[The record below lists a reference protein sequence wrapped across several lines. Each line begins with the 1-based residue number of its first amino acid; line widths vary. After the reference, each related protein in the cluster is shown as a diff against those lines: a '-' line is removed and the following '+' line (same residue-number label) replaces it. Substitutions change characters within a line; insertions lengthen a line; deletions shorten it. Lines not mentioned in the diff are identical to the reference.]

1 MKALTFLKKKA
12 LLGVLALAL
21 GAAGVGLW
29 LRGREQNDEFLT
41 AKVARGSIGQTI
53 TATGSLQA
61 VTTVQ
66 VGAQVTGRIQALYA
80 DFNSIVKQGQ
90 VLALIDP
97 SNFQAQKERAE
108 AGLATALA
116 AVKSGEALLA
126 NRQAELNSVKAN
138 LEAARVARDD
148 QQRLLRRSRELSA
161 SGLLSERDLESVQ
174 AAADQ
179 AAARFKQIEAQ
190 LEQAE
195 AQVRSARAQL
205 EQARAQVLEARA
217 ALRMAEVNLQYTEIR
232 SPIDGVVIER
242 NVDVGQTVA
251 ASLQAPTLFVIAN
264 DLRRMQVTAN
274 VDEAD
279 IGAIS
284 EKAVVEFTVDA
295 FAGEVFRGRVSE
307 IRLNARTVQNVVTY
321 NVIIDVPNPQLK
333 LRPGMTA
340 NISFIVAR
348 MNGVLKIPNAALR
361 WRPESVSQDEVA
373 KLMAEAAGS
382 AKSDQGPRRA
392 DAGVGPA
399 PIPDEERRRR
409 LERRMRQEGS
419 DGPDGRPPWREASRF
434 RREGGGAG
442 AGPRALVEAGEK
454 IRFPQIEPARE
465 RWQVV
470 WVLGKDRKPEPRPVL
485 LGITDGRETAAVDG
499 KLAEGDLIILGE
511 SSLAE
516 RQPAGA
522 TRAPIGP
529 AAPWRGR
536 R

>member
-12 LLGVLALAL
+12 LLAALAL
-21 GAAGVGLW
+21 VLAAAGVGFW
-29 LRGREQNDEFLT
+29 LRGREREAEFLT
-41 AKVARGSIGQTI
+41 AKARRGSIGQTI

-80 DFNSIVKQGQ
+80 DFNSVVKRGQ

-126 NRQAELNSVKAN
+126 NRLAELNSVRAS

-148 QQRLLRRSRELSA
+148 QQRLLKRSRELA
-161 SGLLSERDLESVQ
+161 DSGLLSERDLESVQ

-179 AAARFKQIEAQ
+179 AEARLKQTQAQ

-205 EQARAQVLEARA
+205 EQARAQVLEAKA
-217 ALRMAEVNLQYTEIR
+217 SLRMAEVNLQYTEIR

-251 ASLQAPTLFVIAN
+251 ASLQAPTLFLIAN
-264 DLRRMQVTAN
+264 DLRRMQVTAS

-348 MNGVLKIPNAALR
+348 MDNVLKIPNAALR
-361 WRPESVSQDEVA
+361 WRPESVSPEEAA
-373 KLMAEAAGS
+373 KLI
-382 AKSDQGPRRA
+382 A
-392 DAGVGPA
+392 DAARSARPGQSARREEEQAERA
-399 PIPDEERRRR
+399 PIPDKERRHAPGGGTHRA
-409 LERRMRQEGS
+409 GTNW
-419 DGPDGRPPWREASRF
+419 PAGRPPWRGFF
-434 RREGGGAG
+434 RLQREGERPG
-442 AGPRALVEAGEK
+442 AGPRVLVETGEK

-470 WVLGKDRKPEPRPVL
+470 WVLGKDGRPEPRPVL
-485 LGITDGRETAAVDG
+485 LGITDGRETAVVDG
-499 KLAEGDLIILGE
+499 KLAEGDVIILGE
-511 SSLAE
+511 NSLAE
-516 RQPAGA
+516 REPGGSS
-522 TRAPIGP
+522 RIPIGP